1 MHHVKSIALDA
12 NILIRAALGKRVSQ
26 LFEMYRPHVDFYT
39 PDVCLIEAKKHVPAI
54 LAKHSHSKAE
64 EALNTL
70 DSLEREG
77 IVQPMP
83 FASYGILEYKAKQRI
98 ASRDPDDW
106 SLVAVSLVLNC
117 PIWTEDKDFFGTG
130 VAVWNTANVE
140 IYLKMQAEQ

>member
-26 LFEMYRPHVDFYT
+26 LFEAYRPHVDFYT
-39 PDVCLIEAKKHVPAI
+39 PDICLIEAKKHVPTI

-70 DSLEREG
+70 HFLEREG
-77 IVQPMP
+77 IVQPIP
-83 FASYGILEYKAKQRI
+83 LASYGIFEHEAKERI

-106 SLVAVSLVLNC
+106 SLVAVSLVLSC

-130 VAVWNTANVE
+130 IAVWNTANIE
-140 IYLKMQAEQ
+140 IYLKMQQ